1 MRLWKDVEPGVRS
14 LIQDE
19 VEGSAEE
26 AAYSQADLLRWWEW
40 AQDELATFKPLPQR
54 KVYQV
59 SDGSVVALPGDHYRT
74 TGVLWEGHEFLEQV
88 SVEEGVK
95 FYSAS
100 VSVGSY
106 PKKYYVEGD
115 RLHLLREPQQ
125 PWTLLYA
132 AYYPPPTGNDS
143 PILLPR
149 WGVQAC
155 TYHAASS
162 AAVQAAFGTAEL
174 RQYATRQDAGTP
186 EHNPLAKIAQL
197 LMDRFYGIVYKHASG
212 EEA

>member
-19 VEGSAEE
+19 VQQGEE
-26 AAYSQADLLRWWEW
+26 AEYEQAELLRWWEW
-40 AQDELATFKPLPQR
+40 AQDEFATFKPFHQR

-59 SDGSVVALPGDHYRT
+59 SDGNVVTLPEDHYRT
-74 TGVLWEGHEFLEQV
+74 MGVLWEGHEFLERV

-95 FYSAS
+95 FYSTS
-100 VSVGSY
+100 VTTGSY
-106 PKKYYVEGD
+106 PKKYYVEGSL
-115 RLHLLREPQQ
+115 LHLLRTPEQ
-125 PWTLLYA
+125 PWTLLYL
-132 AYYPPPTGNDS
+132 AYYPAPVGDNS
-143 PILLPR
+143 PILVPR

-162 AAVQAAFGTAEL
+162 AAVKAAFGTAEL
-174 RQYATRQDAGTP
+174 RQFATRQDAGTP

-197 LMDRFYGIVYKHASG
+197 LMDRFYGIVYKHASD